1 MRDAGSKT
9 AKSKAGRRD
18 QKDVSKEGRRWVM
31 LAPAGNLA
39 GCVSCFRYVQLAVCG
54 FQNKENR
61 QGSHQDGYVRCEKQI
76 SRRLS
81 HTLP

>member
-1 MRDAGSKT
+1 MGDAGSKT

-18 QKDVSKEGRRWVM
+18 QKDVSRGGRRWVM
-31 LAPAGNLA
+31 LAPAGNLT
-39 GCVSCFRYVQLAVCG
+39 GCISCLSYVQLAVCG